1 MMKYS
6 ETLIMSVCQSVEPA
20 YILLNKGARLFHT
33 LLFVNIREVRG
44 TQIQGDEFTNWRLY
58 FQIGGKFVEATSLN
72 LSASLPTSILAYK
85 YAVETNN
92 EIKV

>member
-44 TQIQGDEFTNWRLY
+44 TQIQGDDFTN
-58 FQIGGKFVEATSLN
+58 
-72 LSASLPTSILAYK
+72 
-85 YAVETNN
+85 
-92 EIKV
+92 